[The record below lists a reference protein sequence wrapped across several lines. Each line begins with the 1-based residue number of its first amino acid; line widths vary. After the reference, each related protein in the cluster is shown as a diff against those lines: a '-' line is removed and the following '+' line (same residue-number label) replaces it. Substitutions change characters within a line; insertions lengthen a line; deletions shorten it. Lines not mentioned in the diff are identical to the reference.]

1 MAGRDAEF
9 YIPISFKI
17 MVHTQ
22 REAFLVVFEL
32 LSRLAVLFFA
42 LIIAP
47 FFCFFS
53 SIFIN
58 LINSMI
64 MNEYNFTH
72 AYSAEEDIPFL
83 LTINTSIL
91 FFLSPNSVITLEYSV
106 DPSVH
111 Y

>member
-47 FFCFFS
+47 FFSYFF
-53 SIFIN
+53 
-58 LINSMI
+58 
-64 MNEYNFTH
+64 NF
-72 AYSAEEDIPFL
+72 L
-83 LTINTSIL
+83 
-91 FFLSPNSVITLEYSV
+91 
-106 DPSVH
+106 
-111 Y
+111 